1 MKNWLFFRLQKNI
14 NLNRFITFLA
24 IAFSAAM
31 ATPTVGQS
39 ISMLPTRVVFDN
51 GNRTAEVVLFNRSN
65 ITTKYRIS
73 FTNRS
78 FKPNGSATEPKE
90 PENGQMFAEQMLRLS
105 IREATL
111 RPNESR
117 IIRIF
122 MRRLDNMP
130 DGEYRS
136 HLYVSNVPESAHRNT
151 PLMTAGGKDLS
162 INLYPIYG
170 MTIPVIVRQGT
181 LESNF
186 TIPEH
191 RIEETPDGLGTLTL
205 KLKNTGTR
213 SIFGDVIVV
222 RPGKGGKTED
232 VMTFKSVSVYW
243 PTNERL
249 FTAQLSAV
257 QLADYKNHKWRVI
270 YNEVNAEGKIIGE
283 QKEKPLM

>member
-1 MKNWLFFRLQKNI
+1 MINWLFFGPRKAI
-14 NLNRFITFLA
+14 NLNGLFAAFVAAVWFLL
-24 IAFSAAM
+24 SPSAM
-31 ATPTVGQS
+31 AQS

-51 GNRTAEVVLFNRSN
+51 ANRTDEVVLFNRSN
-65 ITTKYRIS
+65 LTTKYRIS

-78 FKPNGSATEPKE
+78 FKPDGSATEPKE

-105 IREATL
+105 VREVTL

-136 HLYVSNVPESAHRNT
+136 HLYVSNVPEAANRNA
-151 PLMTAGGKDLS
+151 PLVKAEGKDLS
-162 INLYPIYG
+162 INLYPVYG
-170 MTIPVIVRQGT
+170 MTIPVLVRQGT
-181 LESNF
+181 LMSDF

-191 RIEETPDGLGTLTL
+191 RIEETPNGLGTLTL
-205 KLKNTGTR
+205 KLKNSGTR
-213 SIFGDVIVV
+213 SIFGDIQVI
-222 RPGKGGKTED
+222 RPGKGGKTET
-232 VMTFKSVSVYW
+232 VMLFKSVSVYW

-249 FTAQLSAV
+249 FTAQLSAA
-257 QLADYKNHKWRVI
+257 QLADYKTGKWRVI
-270 YNEVNAEGKIIGE
+270 YNEVNAEGKMIGE

>member
-1 MKNWLFFRLQKNI
+1 MPKGLFFVSYRAV
-14 NLNRFITFLA
+14 NLNRLFAFLFI
-24 IAFSAAM
+24 IAVGFSF
-31 ATPTVGQS
+31 ATAKAQG
-39 ISMLPTRVVFDN
+39 ISLLPTRVIFDN
-51 GNRTAEVVLFNRSN
+51 ANRTSEVMLMNRSN
-65 ITTKYRIS
+65 QTAKYRIS

-78 FKPNGSATEPKE
+78 FKSDGSATEPKE
-90 PENGQMFAEQMLRLS
+90 PMGGQMFAEQMLRVS
-105 IREATL
+105 TREVTL

-117 IIRIF
+117 ILRIF

-136 HLYVSNVPESAHRNT
+136 HLYISTVPD
-151 PLMTAGGKDLS
+151 TAARVPALAKADGKDLS
-162 INLYPIYG
+162 INIYPVYG